1 MTKKIRKKFLYL
13 GTITG
18 LGMLLLSGCGQEEPE
33 GEGDME
39 TGAKAENLLTNV
51 KAGEAEVIDELSP
64 EFLKGN
70 TQFSL
75 DLFKEIATEENAVYS
90 PVPVYTS
97 LGLIANG
104 VKGGAQ
110 NEIFESLHIEAM
122 DITEINASY
131 QKLMQDLTAETA
143 TNELL
148 LSNSIWYNT
157 SFSPNETFLE
167 KNKTYYEA
175 DSFKLDFSDPNAKL
189 TMNDWVDEATKG
201 KIDKM
206 VDEMDPNAVMYL
218 FSTIYLN
225 ADWEMPFKNSATY
238 EGDFVT
244 GDKTVTI
251 EKMNGVFDLE
261 TLVSAHGEGVV
272 LPFAGE
278 DYSFVA
284 FMPTEEVDLSDYLN
298 NVTIEQA
305 VTLFE
310 EMQTEK
316 VDLHFPKFEVNF
328 ENVLNDPLQTLG
340 VQAIFDMNTD
350 QLAPMGTAGGNLYV
364 NKMFQKT
371 YLAVD
376 EKGTEAA
383 SAVGTEI
390 SETSLLIPE
399 GRMIDFNRPFLY
411 GIIDNETGLPLFIGR
426 MDQPQN

>member
-1 MTKKIRKKFLYL
+1 MMTKKFKKAFLSL
-13 GTITG
+13 GTITS
-18 LGMLLLSGCGQEEPE
+18 LSVLLLSGCAQEKKEE
-33 GEGDME
+33 EE
-39 TGAKAENLLTNV
+39 TGVKAKNLLTNV
-51 KAGEAEVIDELSP
+51 QAGAAEVVDELSP
-64 EFLKGN
+64 TFLEGN
-70 TQFSL
+70 IQFSL

-104 VKGGAQ
+104 VKEEAQ
-110 NEIFESLHIEAM
+110 KEIFESLNIEEL
-122 DITEINASY
+122 DITEMNASY
-131 QKLMQDLTAETA
+131 QKLMQDLTAETS

-157 SFSPNETFLE
+157 SFSPNQTFLE
-167 KNKTYYEA
+167 TNKTYYEA
-175 DSFKLDFSDPNAKL
+175 DSFKLDFSDPSAKI

-201 KIDKM
+201 KIEKM

-225 ADWEMPFKNSATY
+225 ADWEMPFKSSATY
-238 EGDFVT
+238 EGDFSV
-244 GDKTVTI
+244 GNETVTV

-261 TLVSAHGEGVV
+261 TLISADGEGVI

-284 FMPTEEVDLSDYLN
+284 FMPNAEIDLTDYLN
-298 NVTIEQA
+298 NLTVEEA
-305 VTLFE
+305 VTLFND
-310 EMQTEK
+310 MQTEK
-316 VDLHFPKFEVNF
+316 VDLHFPKYEVDF
-328 ENVLNDPLQTLG
+328 ENVLNDPLTTLG

-350 QLAPMGTAGGNLYV
+350 QLAPMGTADGNLFV

-371 YLAVD
+371 FLAVD
-376 EKGTEAA
+376 EQGTEAA

-399 GRMIDFNRPFLY
+399 GRIVDFNRPFLY
-411 GIIDNETGLPLFIGR
+411 GIVENETGLPLFMGR
-426 MDQPQN
+426 MDQPVK